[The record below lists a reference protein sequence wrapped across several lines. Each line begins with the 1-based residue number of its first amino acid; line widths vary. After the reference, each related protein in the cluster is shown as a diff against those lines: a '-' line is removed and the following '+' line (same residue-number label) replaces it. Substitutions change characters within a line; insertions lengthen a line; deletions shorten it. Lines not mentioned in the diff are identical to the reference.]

1 MKKIIMILFLSAIL
15 LTGCT
20 NKEEDYKNILQDY
33 AKTYYEKH
41 MIGVDNQQQ
50 AEITLEML
58 KKANNYDDNYDLSLL
73 KECDDNT
80 SVTISLNN
88 QKQIINYEYELKCN

>member
-1 MKKIIMILFLSAIL
+1 MKKIIIILFLSVVL
-15 LTGCT
+15 LTGCK
-20 NKEEDYKNILQDY
+20 NKEEEYKNILQDY

-41 MIGVDNQQQ
+41 MVGVENQQQ

-58 KKANNYDDNYDLSLL
+58 KKANNYGDNYDLSLL
-73 KECDDNT
+73 KKCDNKT